1 MSNFVKGMAKLGG
14 RKPGVKNRLSHK
26 FLEDLEAE
34 WQEGGRIALK
44 ICRIEK
50 PIEFA
55 KLVAGLLPREF
66 SIEDSR
72 LKDLDD
78 QELEVLINEM
88 RAKLKTA
95 IVREAEQPT
104 IN

>member
-1 MSNFVKGMAKLGG
+1 MAKLGG

-34 WQEGGRIALK
+34 WERSGPDALK
-44 ICRIEK
+44 IM
-50 PIEFA
+50 A
-55 KLVAGLLPREF
+55 KEDPSGFVKVVAALLPKEF
-66 SIEDSR
+66 SLEDNR
-72 LKDLDD
+72 LKELDD

-88 RAKLKTA
+88 RAKLRTA
-95 IVREAEQPT
+95 FVKETEEAESPT